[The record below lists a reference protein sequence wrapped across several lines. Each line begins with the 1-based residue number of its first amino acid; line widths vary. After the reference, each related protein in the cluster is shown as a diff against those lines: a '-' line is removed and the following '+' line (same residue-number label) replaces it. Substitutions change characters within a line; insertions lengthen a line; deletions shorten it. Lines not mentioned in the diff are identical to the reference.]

1 MDLFG
6 LILLDVIAP
15 VFVLMGA
22 GVVLHRIFN
31 LHLATLS
38 KLLTY
43 FFIPVVAF
51 VNVYESRITGEIFF
65 EILITQVVFAAVM
78 IGVSAGMSR
87 ALRLD
92 RGRDANLKNSIV
104 LINSGNF
111 GIPVSQLVFQGQPI
125 GVTVQVFVMLI
136 QNFIT
141 YTYGLFNSISVRHS
155 GSKAVF
161 EFLKMPV
168 LYALVLG
175 YVLKAMKLDLPFF
188 VMEPISRSADAFLAV
203 ALLTLGAQV
212 AFIRL
217 RELNKVIIAS
227 CIGRLLIGPAVSLGI
242 ILLMGLDGVVAQALF
257 IASAF
262 PSSRNSAQLALEYDN
277 HPELAAQIVLVTTVL
292 SAVTVT
298 IVVYLSGIIF

>member
-22 GVVLHRIFN
+22 GVVLHRIFSLN
-31 LHLATLS
+31 LATLS

-51 VNVYESRITGEIFF
+51 VNVYESQITGDIFL

-92 RGRDANLKNSIV
+92 KGKDANLKNSIV

-168 LYALVLG
+168 LYALLLG
-175 YVLKAMKLDLPFF
+175 YVLKVMKLDLPFF

-203 ALLTLGAQV
+203 ALITLGAQV
-212 AFIRL
+212 AFIKL
-217 RELNKVIIAS
+217 RELNKVMIAS
-227 CIGRLLIGPAVSLGI
+227 SIGRLLIGPAVALGI

-277 HPELAAQIVLVTTVL
+277 YPELAAQIVLVTTVL